1 MNRFDDFPYGP
12 LIQALNT
19 LVGRILLVAAA
30 ALAGFMLGTM
40 TAMRSWQGLQ
50 AGFAEAV
57 MLGVNSIF
65 FGIGLF
71 AIPVTLFFTIGF
83 VLWEWR
89 LRYVL
94 VVTLLMWINI
104 HQTVRWTAFDSPQ
117 AQAMKAMQTELIQS
131 KDNPNR

>member
-50 AGFAEAV
+50 AGFADAV

>member
-50 AGFAEAV
+50 AGFSDAV

-71 AIPVTLFFTIGF
+71 AIPFTLFFTIGF

-89 LRYVL
+89 LRYAL

-117 AQAMKAMQTELIQS
+117 AQTMKAMQTELIQS
-131 KDNPNR
+131 KANPNR